1 MPVAKLAQGWQVSR
15 SLAGRLRMFGYVGS
29 YLQDRELTNSQFML
43 DEPIWKEIYAPRGYL
58 AVEGEWIKRTAYG
71 KTLEKVAKHGADAFY
86 HGEIAKSM
94 IKKLDSEGG
103 VMTLKDVSPLKLLA
117 LRVEWI
123 S

>member
-1 MPVAKLAQGWQVSR
+1 
-15 SLAGRLRMFGYVGS
+15 MFGYFTI
-29 YLQDRELTNSQFML
+29 YLLNTELTISQFML
-43 DEPIWKEIYAPRGYL
+43 DEPIWKEVYAPRGYL

-86 HGEIAKSM
+86 NGEIAKSM

-103 VMTLKDVSPLKLLA
+103 VMTLKDVSSLKLSA
-117 LRVEWI
+117 WRVEWI

>member
-1 MPVAKLAQGWQVSR
+1 MV
-15 SLAGRLRMFGYVGS
+15 
-29 YLQDRELTNSQFML
+29 SQFML
-43 DEPIWKEIYAPRGYL
+43 DEPIWKKVYAPRGYL

-86 HGEIAKSM
+86 NGEIAESM

-103 VMTLKDVSPLKLLA
+103 VMTLNDVSLFERFA
-117 LRVEWI
+117 FRVELG

>member
-15 SLAGRLRMFGYVGS
+15 SLAGRLRMFGYFTS
-29 YLQDRELTNSQFML
+29 YLHDKELTISQFML
-43 DEPIWKEIYAPRGYL
+43 DEPIWKEVYAPRGYL

-86 HGEIAKSM
+86 NGEIAKSM

-103 VMTLKDVSPLKLLA
+103 VMTLKDVSSLKLFDT
-117 LRVEWI
+117 RV
-123 S
+123 SSMS

>member
-1 MPVAKLAQGWQVSR
+1 MV
-15 SLAGRLRMFGYVGS
+15 
-29 YLQDRELTNSQFML
+29 SQFML
-43 DEPIWKEIYAPRGYL
+43 DEPIWKKVYAPRGYL

-86 HGEIAKSM
+86 NGEIAESM

-103 VMTLKDVSPLKLLA
+103 VMTLKDVSLLELLT
-117 LRVEWI
+117 LRLHLI

>member
-15 SLAGRLRMFGYVGS
+15 SLAGRLRMFGYVTS
-29 YLQDRELTNSQFML
+29 TSTFSMLTSSQFML
-43 DEPIWKEIYAPRGYL
+43 DEPVWKEVYAPRGYL

-71 KTLEKVAKHGADAFY
+71 RTLEKVAKHGADAFY
-86 HGEIAKSM
+86 NGEIAKSM

-103 VMTLKDVSPLKLLA
+103 VMTLKDVSSLEPLT
-117 LRVEWI
+117 LRVHLI